1 MRTRLHHF
9 KMLFYLLGEHS
20 FKRSQFND
28 PTSPYYIQ
36 LQPTGT
42 INHGGLD
49 SEDDSGFSFGKKRTG
64 ESNTGSNAGSRKST
78 VGSTHGS
85 NSPLRMTPNNEDQE
99 FRIKPHAI

>member
-1 MRTRLHHF
+1 MRTRLHNF
-9 KMLFYLLGEHS
+9 KILFYLPGENA

-49 SEDDSGFSFGKKRTG
+49 NEDDSGFSFGKKRTS
-64 ESNTGSNAGSRKST
+64 ESNTGSTGSRSST

-85 NSPLRMTPNNEDQE
+85 NSPLRMNPNKEDKE
-99 FRIKPHAI
+99 FRIKPQAI